1 MKIDLGDGELYLR
14 EHCPLRL
21 SDALGIAVRCTKGV
35 LWMTIT
41 GEAGDIVLASGETH
55 RIRSTGRIVIESIGG
70 DARVR
75 FERSTGARIAR
86 ALAGLAGKM
95 RHAITTVSAASGRL
109 TA

>member
-21 SDALGIAVRCTKGV
+21 SDAPGIAVRCTKGV

-55 RIRSTGRIVIESIGG
+55 RIRSSGRIVIESIGG
-70 DARVR
+70 DARLR
-75 FERSTGARIAR
+75 FERSTGERIIR
-86 ALAGLAGKM
+86 ALTGLASKM
-95 RHAITTVSAASGRL
+95 RHTIATVGAASGRL